1 MHVANQ
7 LFGFIYDDACL
18 FLDRESKAQQLHV
31 TVTVL
36 LPSENR
42 REPVAGQLLRKEM
55 LTCCCCPGDSTPP
68 DGEKATWSN
77 PLLDADHDALP

>member
-1 MHVANQ
+1 MHGAYQ
-7 LFGFIYDDACL
+7 LFGFICGDDCL
-18 FLDRESKAQQLHV
+18 FLDRESEAQQLHV

-42 REPVAGQLLRKEM
+42 REPVAGQLLRTEM
-55 LTCCCCPGDSTPP
+55 LTCCCCPGDSTPA

-77 PLLDADHDALP
+77 PLLDAVHDALP